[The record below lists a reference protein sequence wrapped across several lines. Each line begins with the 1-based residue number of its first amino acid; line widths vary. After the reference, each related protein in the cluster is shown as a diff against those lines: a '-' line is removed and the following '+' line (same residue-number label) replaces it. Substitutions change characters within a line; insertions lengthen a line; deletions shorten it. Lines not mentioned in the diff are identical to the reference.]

1 MYLPSL
7 TGPMRPTPLNDQV
20 AGPLKF
26 LRQVRDSM
34 TFMRYANPPGCH
46 GVYLVS
52 ALTRLDKRYPPKTE
66 GTPARSAPCWPMKPT
81 PPVLA
86 ARAAAADA
94 GPAGDGPVVP
104 AAPRRQVPPSYTPR
118 L

>member
-52 ALTRLDKRYPPKTE
+52 ALTRLDKRYPPKTK
-66 GTPARSAPCWPMKPT
+66 GLQLGRH
-81 PPVLA
+81 PV
-86 ARAAAADA
+86 
-94 GPAGDGPVVP
+94 G
-104 AAPRRQVPPSYTPR
+104 Q
-118 L
+118 

>member
-52 ALTRLDKRYPPKTE
+52 ALTRLDKRYPPKTTE
-66 GTPARSAPCWPMKPT
+66 ADPASCYRAEPQLATALSCPL
-81 PPVLA
+81 PPE
-86 ARAAAADA
+86 DN
-94 GPAGDGPVVP
+94 
-104 AAPRRQVPPSYTPR
+104 PSYTLR

>member
-34 TFMRYANPPGCH
+34 TFMRYANP
-46 GVYLVS
+46 
-52 ALTRLDKRYPPKTE
+52 TRL
-66 GTPARSAPCWPMKPT
+66 
-81 PPVLA
+81 
-86 ARAAAADA
+86 
-94 GPAGDGPVVP
+94 
-104 AAPRRQVPPSYTPR
+104 PRRLPR
-118 L
+118 IGLDQMGQEIST